1 MDKIELI
8 YCGKR
13 IANKKGAILHHF
25 KHGLDD
31 LYYGNKHM
39 PTHLLAVGCTYEA
52 VMEETQQLQTST
64 LKILK
69 TDNEHEKLSEWILL
83 DDIASG
89 RQSDK
94 IVANKIKKENHEV
107 IQDMTLRE
115 ISKMAMSMNRTQK
128 NILAAK
134 ILGWVL

>member
-52 VMEETQQLQTST
+52 VMEA
-64 LKILK
+64 
-69 TDNEHEKLSEWILL
+69 TDTITNIY
-83 DDIASG
+83 
-89 RQSDK
+89 
-94 IVANKIKKENHEV
+94 IKNTEN
-107 IQDMTLRE
+107 R
-115 ISKMAMSMNRTQK
+115 
-128 NILAAK
+128 
-134 ILGWVL
+134 